1 MNPAQPY
8 AGAHLRTGGTRTFS
22 NHPQNAKKMNGPRPS
37 GQAPAPNLNLA
48 SALRVRNFRL
58 LAQAIGDED
67 LAVALDL
74 NMGRV
79 KEIADGINYTDETAY
94 HIETVLGLASGFMD
108 KVNPKLD
115 ATDIERIKTLRHQG
129 HAEEVVETAP
139 APVKNHASPV
149 VQVVNPPVASPSLAV
164 ATTPVS
170 TEIEKMSDN
179 NNQNPSTDSANFEEI
194 ALREVRQ
201 QNLAVLT
208 DRPKA
213 KSHLARLTQ
222 MSPANISHR
231 LHGNKI
237 FDKATADYFCK
248 VLGLPLDWFETPK
261 SEAQIPP
268 EIIHRL
274 VSADSRPAEEVSPVL
289 SRAPR
294 LSQPAKKKL
303 APAPLAPVGQP
314 SVSLSA
320 ASIGVAPAPAANA
333 PAASSPAMPALTEPV
348 KAQRGPKKV
357 AAAPA
362 PTVVLSSVRAPAAP
376 VATPPVASIP
386 VLQSVAQQE
395 APVASAPV
403 NPATPSV
410 ANNPASAPAQPP
422 VVAPIPNAAAVAT
435 KAPSLAEQILYSVPS
450 PVGPIAEALLRTL
463 AQKSREGLL
472 TETQALRILTDVV
485 SL

>member
-8 AGAHLRTGGTRTFS
+8 AGAHLRTGGTRAFS
-22 NHPQNAKKMNGPRPS
+22 THPQNVKKNGPRPNV
-37 GQAPAPNLNLA
+37 QAPAPNLNLA

-58 LAQAIGDED
+58 LVQAIGDED

-115 ATDIERIKTLRHQG
+115 ATDIERIKTLRHHA
-129 HAEEVVETAP
+129 HAEEAVETTP
-139 APVKNHASPV
+139 APVVNQAAAPV
-149 VQVVNPPVASPSLAV
+149 VQVVATSVASPSPAV
-164 ATTPVS
+164 ATAPVS
-170 TEIEKMSDN
+170 TETLKMSDN
-179 NNQNPSTDSANFEEI
+179 NNQNPSTDSANAEEL
-194 ALREVRQ
+194 ALREVRR
-201 QNLAVLT
+201 QNLAELT
-208 DRPKA
+208 NRPKA

-261 SEAQIPP
+261 EEAEIP
-268 EIIHRL
+268 EAVIQRL
-274 VSADSRPAEEVSPVL
+274 VSADSRPAEDVAPVL

-294 LSQPAKKKL
+294 LVQPAKKKS

-314 SVSLSA
+314 TVSLSA
-320 ASIGVAPAPAANA
+320 TALGIPQSQVASA
-333 PAASSPAMPALTEPV
+333 PAASAPVVQQQREPV
-348 KAQRGPKKV
+348 KAKRGPKK
-357 AAAPA
+357 APAAPA
-362 PTVVLSSVRAPAAP
+362 PTVMLSSVRAPATPVANQP
-376 VATPPVASIP
+376 VAT
-386 VLQSVAQQE
+386 VLQSVAQSA

-403 NPATPSV
+403 SPSLPTAVSKPASTPAPAPTPV
-410 ANNPASAPAQPP
+410 AAAKPSAPA
-422 VVAPIPNAAAVAT
+422 VVTKETSVAD
-435 KAPSLAEQILYSVPS
+435 QILLSS
-450 PVGPIAEALLRTL
+450 TAPVGPIAEALLRTL

-472 TETQALRILTDVV
+472 TETHALRILTDVV